1 MPAPAPMKGET
12 CFGICFPGNFLISY
26 LSDKISFLAVT
37 FKSFLRITDTV
48 RLFMTDK
55 DYNECVRLYADNV
68 YRFIVKNL
76 RHEEDARD
84 VVQTAFEKLWRNKE
98 EVDPAKRK
106 SYLFTVA
113 YNQMI
118 DHIRKVKRV
127 YLKEE
132 FKEEAKVYDKYI
144 DNARA
149 VLNQALARLSET
161 QRSLVMLKDYE
172 GYSYEEIGKI
182 MNLSESQ
189 VKVYLHRARL
199 QLKEY
204 IVKVENVI

>member
-1 MPAPAPMKGET
+1 
-12 CFGICFPGNFLISY
+12 
-26 LSDKISFLAVT
+26 
-37 FKSFLRITDTV
+37 
-48 RLFMTDK
+48 MTDK
-55 DYNECVRLYADNV
+55 EYNECVTLYADNV

-84 VVQTAFEKLWRNKE
+84 VVQTAFEKLWRNRAD
-98 EVDPAKRK
+98 VDGSKSK

-113 YNQMI
+113 YNSMI
-118 DHIRKVKRV
+118 DHLRKIKRIH
-127 YLKEE
+127 LKEDFNE
-132 FKEEAKVYDKYI
+132 TSRITYKEINNTKAILEAAFKK
-144 DNARA
+144 
-149 VLNQALARLSET
+149 LSET

-199 QLKEY
+199 QLKEF